1 MAKMGISTM
10 QSYKCAQIF
19 EAVGVAQDVIDKC
32 FRGTA
37 SRYAHCSHF
46 TKRWGY
52 KKSVLKWRSLVFS
65 HLDCPLY
72 FKGMG
77 DIGN

>member
-19 EAVGVAQDVIDKC
+19 EAVGVAREVIDKC

-46 TKRWGY
+46 TKRGGY
-52 KKSVLKWRSLVFS
+52 KKISTHFS
-65 HLDCPLY
+65 TVDDLNDHQ
-72 FKGMG
+72 
-77 DIGN
+77 

>member
-19 EAVGVAQDVIDKC
+19 EAVGVAQEVIDKC

-37 SRYAHCSHF
+37 SRYAHYYQFGC
-46 TKRWGY
+46 G
-52 KKSVLKWRSLVFS
+52 VLKMLGPKKQNFWPKINILKGIVF
-65 HLDCPLY
+65 
-72 FKGMG
+72 
-77 DIGN
+77 